1 MGIKV
6 IKEKKV
12 ADYTFIDEGLN
23 LENSVQN
30 KESDSKKERTKDDF
44 RLRGNAKLNRLRH
57 KSKLTGGH
65 NMQGHSAVYE

>member
-1 MGIKV
+1 MGIKI

-12 ADYTFIDEGLN
+12 ADYTFIDDSLN
-23 LENSVQN
+23 LDNLPQT